1 MRSLGHV
8 TLAAVMLG
16 SVALAAPLVP
26 RIDSHDFNF
35 GAWEPSTT
43 PLPFYDPRGAD
54 PDWLTLSA
62 DSLDR
67 EVTAFW
73 EIWPVGGTPLP
84 IFNAAGDFGGDLE
97 LYLQFDGEDA
107 NPPYLDVSLTGSG
120 RQRGADL
127 IIRGAIPDL
136 GIPYSVLLA
145 IDVEQASLYGY
156 GGSSSF
162 VLETAGTI
170 VQVNP
175 ALPGADEIL
184 GQSGVSRGNI
194 DFFSL
199 ALPSGYDPLMDMNL
213 PVDGGGYSGEAGRGV
228 PTPEPASLALLLIG
242 AALHLRG
249 RVGTH

>member
-1 MRSLGHV
+1 M
-8 TLAAVMLG
+8 
-16 SVALAAPLVP
+16 
-26 RIDSHDFNF
+26 
-35 GAWEPSTT
+35 
-43 PLPFYDPRGAD
+43 
-54 PDWLTLSA
+54 
-62 DSLDR
+62 
-67 EVTAFW
+67 
-73 EIWPVGGTPLP
+73 
-84 IFNAAGDFGGDLE
+84 
-97 LYLQFDGEDA
+97 
-107 NPPYLDVSLTGSG
+107 DVSLTGSG